1 MRCLNIPFLANMN
14 IRRIAS
20 LILSWLLDSLIQ
32 LLVKCSTGGHQ
43 ILLQTTQSRQYIFGE
58 VKGPFF
64 KMSLLEV
71 REGTAQS

>member
-1 MRCLNIPFLANMN
+1 MN

-20 LILSWLLDSLIQ
+20 LILSRLLDSLIQ
-32 LLVKCSTGGHQ
+32 LLVKCSAGGHQ
-43 ILLQTTQSRQYIFGE
+43 ILLQTTQSRQYLIGE
-58 VKGPFF
+58 VKRPSF